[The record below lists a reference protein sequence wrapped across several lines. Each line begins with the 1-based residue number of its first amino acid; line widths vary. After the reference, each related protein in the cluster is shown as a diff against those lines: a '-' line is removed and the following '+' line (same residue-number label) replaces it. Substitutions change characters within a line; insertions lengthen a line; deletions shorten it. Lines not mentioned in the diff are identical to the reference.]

1 MRNSYQRI
9 GAFQRAQE
17 PPDLSRRILVVA
29 PEPFYEDRGT
39 PIALKYVLEAG
50 SERGYEVDLLT
61 FPVGKPLTL
70 PGLRI
75 FRVGT
80 WLPIRVVPIGF
91 SLRKVFLDAFLLP
104 AIFWRTSRVKYA
116 CVYAL
121 EESAFLALLL
131 RPWHKLFVIYDMQ
144 SSLPEQLKM
153 HPVFR
158 GTVFQKWLHFF
169 ERWMIRKADR
179 IVCSAGLRKYVQSIV
194 PDANVQEW
202 YFPMEPA
209 PLLAD
214 EPERLRAELGIEPG
228 SRVVLY
234 AGNFES
240 YQGVERLLEA
250 VPRVLSEVPE
260 AVFLFVGVHAT
271 SDIRL
276 TEPANRLREQGIVR
290 MIPRQSKEEIKRFL
304 AIADVA
310 VSPRDNTSN
319 VGIKIFEYMSA
330 GKAIVAT
337 DTHAHRE
344 LLGEDRAVLVNPF
357 PDEMAK
363 GIIRLLQDREAAVRL
378 GQAARTYAEK
388 QMNRDRFL
396 DQVEG
401 LYREASG

>member
-1 MRNSYQRI
+1 LRNSYKCPD
-9 GAFQRAQE
+9 GFQRAQE
-17 PPDLSRRILVVA
+17 FPDRSRRILVVA

-61 FPVGKPLTL
+61 FPVGKPVML

-80 WLPIRVVPIGF
+80 WLPIRTVPIGF
-91 SLRKVFLDAFLLP
+91 SFRKVLLDLFLFP
-104 AIFWRTSRVKYA
+104 AILRQTSRVKYA

-121 EESAFLALLL
+121 EEAAFLVLLL
-131 RPWHKLFVIYDMQ
+131 RRWHKLFVIYDMQ
-144 SSLPEQLKM
+144 SSMPEQMKS
-153 HPVFR
+153 HPVFGR
-158 GTVFQKWLHFF
+158 TGSQKLLRLF
-169 ERWMIRKADR
+169 ERWMIRRADS
-179 IVCSAGLRKYVQSIV
+179 IVCSAGLRKYVRSIV

-202 YFPMEPA
+202 YFPSEPVGL
-209 PLLAD
+209 PVD
-214 EPERLRAELGIEPG
+214 DPERLRAELGIEPG
-228 SRVVLY
+228 SRIVLY
-234 AGNFES
+234 TGNFEP
-240 YQGVERLLEA
+240 YQGITRLLEA
-250 VPRVLSEVPE
+250 VPRVLSEVPD

-276 TEPANRLREQGIVR
+276 TETANRLWEQGVVR

-319 VGIKIFEYMSA
+319 IGIKIFEYMSA
-330 GKAIVAT
+330 GKPIVAT

-357 PDEMAK
+357 PDEMAQ

-388 QMNRDRFL
+388 LMNRNRFL

-401 LYREASG
+401 LYREAGG